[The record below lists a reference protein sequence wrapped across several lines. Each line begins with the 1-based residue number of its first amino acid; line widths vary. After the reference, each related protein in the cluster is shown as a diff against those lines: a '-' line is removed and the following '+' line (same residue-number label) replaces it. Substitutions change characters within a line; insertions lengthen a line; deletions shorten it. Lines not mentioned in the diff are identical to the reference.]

1 MDCGPQGSEPFLR
14 VALLVEYQ
22 GTRYSGFQ
30 IQCHQP
36 TVQQELEQALARF
49 TGESIRIRGASRT
62 DAGAHA
68 TGQVVDFLTRTV
80 HPLER
85 FAPALNFH
93 LPDDIKVVA
102 VRPVDAEF
110 DSRRSALSRTYKYR
124 ILNRFWPSP
133 LLQHSHHWIRGDLDT
148 GAMAEAAKSLIGV
161 HDFRTMASSHPADRS
176 AVRQVARWEVYRQ
189 DESVVIEC
197 EANGFLKQQIRKAN
211 GILTEIG
218 KGNQPIEAVTQVL
231 EGRHPAAGRLP
242 MLPAHGLCLIRVK
255 YPESGINTGPGNF
268 GIADE
273 TN

>member
-1 MDCGPQGSEPFLR
+1 MENESGSNPR
-14 VALLVEYQ
+14 VALLVEYL

-30 IQCHQP
+30 IQCRQP
-36 TVQQELEQALARF
+36 TVQQELEQAISRF

-68 TGQVVDFLTRTV
+68 RGQVVDFQTRTA

-102 VRPVDAEF
+102 VCPVDTGF
-110 DSRRSALSRTYKYR
+110 NSRRSALSRTYEYR

-133 LLQHSHHWIRGDLDT
+133 LLQHTHHWVRETLDT
-148 GAMAEAAKSLIGV
+148 RAMAEAAKSLVGV
-161 HDFRTMASSHPADRS
+161 HDFRAIASGHPADRS
-176 AVRQVARWEVYRQ
+176 AVRRVERWEVSRQ
-189 DESVVIEC
+189 DETVVIEC

-218 KGNQPIEAVTQVL
+218 RGRQPIEAVTQVL
-231 EGRHPAAGRLP
+231 DGGHPAPGRLP
-242 MLPAHGLCLIRVK
+242 VLPAHGLCLIRVK
-255 YPESGINTGPGNF
+255 YPESGMDTGPGSF
-268 GIADE
+268 GIANE